1 MLQMGRID
9 KAERRKERRESG
21 KLFQASDRAIDPT
34 SKCVAA
40 ENFPLR
46 EKAASLLLSVRP
58 LSVPAYLTEPFVGP
72 SVGCC
77 QKRIWIGNLW
87 RKAPSFQIIFLSELF
102 QLGIVHGGGA
112 HARLFHTHRGRTK
125 TVKPF
130 SPPPPRWTPTKQNKS
145 GER

>member
-1 MLQMGRID
+1 MAYFTNAIFNVDNTLTDWLWTCMVPG
-9 KAERRKERRESG
+9 ERPSDRPYFQVRRGGKLPSTRESG
-21 KLFQASDRAIDPT
+21 VSP
-34 SKCVAA
+34 V
-40 ENFPLR
+40 
-46 EKAASLLLSVRP
+46 VRP

-102 QLGIVHGGGA
+102 QLGIVHGGGGA

-130 SPPPPRWTPTKQNKS
+130 SPPPRWTPTKQNKS